1 MNNFP
6 RNPLGKGLAALL
18 GEGSLAQAQIAQQT
32 VPTDQISPGHLQ
44 PRKHFDDEKLQ
55 SLIESIQR
63 KGILQ
68 PILVRQA
75 GENSFKIIAGERRWR
90 AAKSLK
96 LEQVPVIVLS
106 CSNRDA
112 LEIGLIENLQRQ
124 DLNAIEEAEAILQ
137 LQEEFALTQEQI
149 SAGIGK
155 SRSHVANML
164 RLNDL
169 SPKIKDMLRNNQISA
184 GHARSLLTA
193 ANPEALA
200 EEIIRDN
207 LSVRALEQKVKQHK
221 APAKKAQAGDEYS
234 NNPSYSDIQAISHQ
248 LAESLNM
255 KVELKVNGQ
264 SGNLT
269 IKFQKLEQLDI
280 LLSRLQSID

>member
-1 MNNFP
+1 MNNIP

-18 GEGSLAQAQIAQQT
+18 GEGSLSQAQVAQQT
-32 VPTDQISPGHLQ
+32 VPTDQIFPGHLQ
-44 PRKHFDDEKLQ
+44 PRKNFDDEQLQ

-68 PILVRQA
+68 PILVRQS

-90 AAKSLK
+90 AAKSIK

-124 DLNAIEEAEAILQ
+124 DLNAMEEAEAILR

-169 SPKIKDMLRNNQISA
+169 SPKIKGLLSSNQISA
-184 GHARSLLTA
+184 GHARSLLTTENA
-193 ANPEALA
+193 EALA
-200 EEIIRDN
+200 EEIIRNN
-207 LSVRALEQKVKQHK
+207 LSVRALEQKVKQHRK
-221 APAKKAQAGDEYS
+221 PNKKASAEPQYNGFDFDA
-234 NNPSYSDIQAISHQ
+234 QAISNQ

-255 KVELKVNGQ
+255 RVELKVNGQ

-269 IKFQKLEQLDI
+269 IKFQKLEQLDMLI
-280 LLSRLQSID
+280 GMLQKDL